1 MKKGLLKYLFSTI
14 ARMLVLLVAVTLLS
28 FLLVHNAP
36 MDPVDAFLGEI
47 VVSEEQRAKI
57 AEHWGLDKSPAEQYI
72 IWVKNTLHGD
82 MGESRTYHEP
92 VTKVLGER
100 FRASFLLMGTAWILS
115 GVLGLLLGIVAGVY
129 KDHWPDRIIKTFS
142 LILASTPV
150 FWIGLLVLVVFAV
163 ELQWFPLGLAVPI
176 GKVESEVTWMERLHH
191 LVLPAL
197 TLSITGVA
205 NIILHTR
212 QKLIDVMESEY
223 VLFAKARG
231 ETLKQ
236 LVTRHG
242 LRNIALPAITLQ
254 FASISELFG
263 GSVLAERVF
272 SYPGLGSTAVVAGMQ
287 ADAPLLLGI
296 ALFSA
301 LFVFAGNLTA
311 NILYGI
317 IDPQIREGGGSNG

>member
-1 MKKGLLKYLFSTI
+1 MNKGLLKYLASTV
-14 ARMLVLLVAVTLLS
+14 ARMVILLAAVTMLS
-28 FLLVHNAP
+28 FFLVHNAP

-47 VVSEEQRAKI
+47 TVSEEQRAQI
-57 AEHWGLDKSPAEQYI
+57 AEHWGLDKSPVEQYL

-82 MGESRTYHEP
+82 MGESLTFHEP

-100 FRASFLLMGTAWILS
+100 FRASLLLMGTAWLLS
-115 GVLGLLLGIVAGVY
+115 GVLGVILGIVAGVY
-129 KDHWPDRIIKTFS
+129 KDRWPDRIIKTFS

-150 FWIGLLVLVVFAV
+150 FWIGLLVLMVFAV

-176 GKVESEVTWMERLHH
+176 GKIESQVTWLERLHH

-197 TLSITGVA
+197 TLSSTGIA
-205 NIILHTR
+205 NIVLHTR
-212 QKLIDVMESEY
+212 QKLIDVLESDY
-223 VLFAKARG
+223 VLFARARG
-231 ETLKQ
+231 ETMKE
-236 LVTRHG
+236 LVLRHG

-272 SYPGLGSTAVVAGMQ
+272 SYPGLGSTAVVAGMH

-311 NILYGI
+311 NILYGV
-317 IDPQIREGGGSNG
+317 IDPQIREGGGING

>member
-1 MKKGLLKYLFSTI
+1 MKKGLLKYLFSTV
-14 ARMLVLLVAVTLLS
+14 ARMLVLLVAVTLMS

-57 AEHWGLDKSPAEQYI
+57 AEHWGLDKSPAEQYV

-100 FRASFLLMGTAWILS
+100 FRASLLLMGTAWILS

-129 KDHWPDRIIKTFS
+129 KDRWPDRIIKTFS

-223 VLFAKARG
+223 VLFARARG

>member
-1 MKKGLLKYLFSTI
+1 MNKGLLKYLTTTVL
-14 ARMLVLLVAVTLLS
+14 RMVLLLIAASMLS
-28 FLLVHNAP
+28 FFLVHNAP
-36 MDPVDAFLGEI
+36 MDPVDAFLGE
-47 VVSEEQRAKI
+47 VTVSEEQRAQI
-57 AEHWGLDKSPAEQYI
+57 AERWGLDKSPAEQYL
-72 IWVKNTLHGD
+72 IWVGNTLRGD

-100 FRASFLLMGTAWILS
+100 FRASLLLMGTAWILS
-115 GVLGLLLGIVAGVY
+115 GVLGVILGIVAGMY
-129 KDHWPDRIIKTFS
+129 KGRWPDRIIKTFS
-142 LILASTPV
+142 LILASSPV
-150 FWIGLLVLVVFAV
+150 FWIGLLVLMVFAV

-176 GKVESEVTWMERLHH
+176 GKIESEVTWAERLHH

-197 TLSITGVA
+197 TLSITGIA
-205 NIILHTR
+205 NIVLHTR

-236 LVTRHG
+236 LITRHG
-242 LRNIALPAITLQ
+242 LRNIALPAVTLQ

-296 ALFSA
+296 ALFSS
-301 LFVFAGNLTA
+301 LFVFFGNLTA
-311 NILYGI
+311 NILYGV
-317 IDPQIREGGGSNG
+317 IDPQIREGGGIDG

>member
-1 MKKGLLKYLFSTI
+1 MNKGLLKYLASTV
-14 ARMLVLLVAVTLLS
+14 ARMVILLAAVTMLS
-28 FLLVHNAP
+28 FFLVHNAP

-47 VVSEEQRAKI
+47 TVSEEQRAQI
-57 AEHWGLDKSPAEQYI
+57 AEHWGLDKSPVEQYL

-82 MGESRTYHEP
+82 MGESLTFHEP
-92 VTKVLGER
+92 VSKVLGER
-100 FRASFLLMGTAWILS
+100 FRASLLLMGTAWLLS
-115 GVLGLLLGIVAGVY
+115 GVLGVILGIVAGVY
-129 KDHWPDRIIKTFS
+129 KDRWPDRIIKTFS

-150 FWIGLLVLVVFAV
+150 FWIGLLVLMVFAV

-176 GKVESEVTWMERLHH
+176 GKIESQVTWLERLHH

-197 TLSITGVA
+197 TLSITGIA
-205 NIILHTR
+205 NIVLHTR
-212 QKLIDVMESEY
+212 QKLIDVLESDY
-223 VLFAKARG
+223 VLFARARG
-231 ETLKQ
+231 ETMKE
-236 LVTRHG
+236 LVLRHG

-272 SYPGLGSTAVVAGMQ
+272 SYPGLGSTAVVAGMH

-311 NILYGI
+311 NILYGV
-317 IDPQIREGGGSNG
+317 IDPQIREGGGING

>member
-1 MKKGLLKYLFSTI
+1 MNKGLLKYLASTV
-14 ARMLVLLVAVTLLS
+14 ARMVILLAAVTMLS
-28 FLLVHNAP
+28 FFLVHNAP

-47 VVSEEQRAKI
+47 TVSEEQRAQI
-57 AEHWGLDKSPAEQYI
+57 AEHWGLDKSPVEQYL

-82 MGESRTYHEP
+82 MGESLTFHEP

-100 FRASFLLMGTAWILS
+100 FRASLLLMGTAWLLS
-115 GVLGLLLGIVAGVY
+115 GVLGVILGIVAGVY
-129 KDHWPDRIIKTFS
+129 KDRWPDRIIKTFS

-150 FWIGLLVLVVFAV
+150 FWIGLLVLMVFAV

-176 GKVESEVTWMERLHH
+176 GKIESQVTWLERLHH

-197 TLSITGVA
+197 TLSITGIA
-205 NIILHTR
+205 NIVLHTR
-212 QKLIDVMESEY
+212 QKLIDVLESDY
-223 VLFAKARG
+223 VLFARARG
-231 ETLKQ
+231 GTMKE
-236 LVTRHG
+236 LVLRHG

-272 SYPGLGSTAVVAGMQ
+272 SYPGLGSTAVVAGMH

-311 NILYGI
+311 NILYGV
-317 IDPQIREGGGSNG
+317 IDPQIREGGGING

>member
-1 MKKGLLKYLFSTI
+1 MNKGLLKYLTTTVL
-14 ARMLVLLVAVTLLS
+14 RMVLLLIAATMLS
-28 FLLVHNAP
+28 FFLVHNAP
-36 MDPVDAFLGEI
+36 MDPVDAFLGE
-47 VVSEEQRAKI
+47 VTVSEEQRAQI
-57 AEHWGLDKSPAEQYI
+57 AERWGLDKSPAEQYL
-72 IWVKNTLHGD
+72 IWVGNTLRGD

-100 FRASFLLMGTAWILS
+100 FRASLLLMGTAWILS
-115 GVLGLLLGIVAGVY
+115 GVLGVILGIVAGMY
-129 KDHWPDRIIKTFS
+129 KGRWPDRIIKTFS
-142 LILASTPV
+142 LVLASSPV
-150 FWIGLLVLVVFAV
+150 FWIGLLVLMVFAV

-176 GKVESEVTWMERLHH
+176 GKIESEVTWAERLHH

-197 TLSITGVA
+197 TLSITGIA
-205 NIILHTR
+205 NIVLHTR

-236 LVTRHG
+236 LITRHG
-242 LRNIALPAITLQ
+242 LRNIALPAVTLQ

-296 ALFSA
+296 ALFSS
-301 LFVFAGNLTA
+301 LFVFFGNLTA
-311 NILYGI
+311 NILYGV
-317 IDPQIREGGGSNG
+317 IDPQIREGGGIDG